1 MFTLSILFSR
11 LNIPGSF
18 SQTSSYVVFIFILL
32 ISLGIRLFMSEIY
45 FRLLFFYESSK
56 KLLTSSYSSE
66 YILLPAGLETLYRK
80 GLDMIFEAYNCK
92 RAGMSNNIIQIC
104 FNIDDYGDPHMCK
117 IYGNMK

>member
-18 SQTSSYVVFIFILL
+18 NQSSSYVVFIFILL
-32 ISLGIRLFMSEIY
+32 ISLGIRLFVSEIY

-80 GLDMIFEAYNCK
+80 GLDMIFEAYNC
-92 RAGMSNNIIQIC
+92 
-104 FNIDDYGDPHMCK
+104 
-117 IYGNMK
+117 